1 MTSVPTL
8 RDLSR
13 ADLAVLARE
22 YLLCG
27 HLIDRAGMGY
37 LIGPYGREGMVDI
50 AIDEWAGASPVYT
63 RRMQRLLGFE
73 GDDVATIFKGMQFD
87 IGAPHEFLDFRFTV
101 HDATHGE
108 FHLDHCG
115 ALMDVEPMGEDF
127 VVGMC
132 HTIEDPTFDAT
143 ACATNPRAQVR
154 PVHRPP
160 RTPADREPHCAW
172 TVEIADD
179 IPGNAPGD
187 APAVSERPMTDRVRA
202 TAAAQVPPAVIEVF
216 DGPDGE
222 GWDDY
227 AGAFVDRLPT
237 EAFSKGALLA
247 IIDEVCLQFHLL
259 SNSFLLAVTDRGGPD
274 AAVEVGDH
282 QFTGLAGLTAE
293 RFARALGLG
302 SSPGDLA
309 YLLEVHP
316 ALRPRQYV
324 DVTVRLDDDG
334 AGDTLELDLLDSP
347 AAGEQGATTWVTL
360 LRDGRTRALDA
371 IVHAVDPR
379 ARCEAVDP
387 APGAVR
393 TWSVVR
399 GEAPLREQPEVGVAR
414 ISTGAAWE
422 FEPPREVPVTLSG

>member
-8 RDLSR
+8 RDLSL

-50 AIDEWAGASPVYT
+50 AIDEWAGASPIYT

-143 ACATNPRAQVR
+143 ACATNPRARMR

-160 RTPADREPHCAW
+160 RTPADREPHCSW
-172 TVEIADD
+172 TVEIDD
-179 IPGNAPGD
+179 D

-202 TAAAQVPPAVIEVF
+202 TAAAQVPLGVIEVF

-227 AGAFVDRLPT
+227 AGAFVDGLPT

-259 SNSFLLAVTDRGGPD
+259 SNSFLLAVADRGGAG

-316 ALRPRQYV
+316 ALRPRAYA
-324 DVTVRLDDDG
+324 DVAVRLDAD
-334 AGDTLELDLLDSP
+334 ADTLELDLLDSP
-347 AAGEQGATTWVTL
+347 AVAERSATTWIGL
-360 LRDGRTRALDA
+360 LRDGQTRALDA

-379 ARCEAVDP
+379 ARCEAVEP
-387 APGAVR
+387 APGTVR

-399 GEAPLREQPEVGVAR
+399 EGAPLREQPEVGVAR

>member
-1 MTSVPTL
+1 MTTVPTL

-13 ADLAVLARE
+13 AHLAVLARE

-63 RRMQRLLGFE
+63 RRVQRLLGFE

-160 RTPADREPHCAW
+160 RTPADRHPHCAW
-172 TVEIADD
+172 TVEIPDD
-179 IPGNAPGD
+179 AH
-187 APAVSERPMTDRVRA
+187 AVSERPITDRVRA
-202 TAAAQVPPAVIEVF
+202 TAAARVPLPVIERF

-222 GWDDY
+222 GIDDY
-227 AGAFVDRLPT
+227 AGEFVDRLPT

-247 IIDEVCLQFHLL
+247 VIDELCLQQHLL
-259 SNSFLLAVTDRGGPD
+259 SNAFLLAVADRGGD
-274 AAVEVGDH
+274 EAAVEVGDH
-282 QFTGLAGLTAE
+282 QFTGIAGLTAE
-293 RFARALGLG
+293 RLTRALGLG
-302 SSPGDLA
+302 SEVGDIA
-309 YLLEVHP
+309 HVLELHP
-316 ALRPRQYV
+316 ALRPRSYV
-324 DVTVRLDDDG
+324 DVRISLGEGRTGDG
-334 AGDTLELDLLDSP
+334 GSLTIDLLDSP
-347 AAGEQGATTWVTL
+347 AVAEQGVASWVGL

-371 IVHAVDPR
+371 TVHAVDPH
-379 ARCEAVDP
+379 ARCEVVEP

-393 TWSVVR
+393 TWAVVR
-399 GEAPLREQPEVGVAR
+399 EAEPLREQPEVGVAR
-414 ISTGAAWE
+414 FSTGADWA
-422 FEPPREVPVTLSG
+422 FESPSEVSVALRQGGA

>member
-13 ADLAVLARE
+13 AELAVLARD

-50 AIDEWAGASPVYT
+50 AIDEWAGASPIYT

-132 HTIEDPTFDAT
+132 HAIEDPTFDAT
-143 ACATNPRAQVR
+143 ACATNPRAQMR
-154 PVHRPP
+154 PIHRPP
-160 RTPADREPHCAW
+160 RTPADRRPHCAW
-172 TVEIADD
+172 TVEIPD
-179 IPGNAPGD
+179 D

-202 TAAAQVPPAVIEVF
+202 TAAAQVPLAVIEPF
-216 DGPDGE
+216 DGPDGG

-227 AGAFVDRLPT
+227 AGAFIDRLPT

-247 IIDEVCLQFHLL
+247 IIDELCLQFHLL
-259 SNSFLLAVTDRGGPD
+259 SNSFALAVADRGGAD
-274 AAVEVGDH
+274 KAAEILDH
-282 QFTGLAGLTAE
+282 QFTGLAGIAAE
-293 RFARALGLG
+293 RFVRALGLG
-302 SSPGDLA
+302 SSPGDVA

-324 DVTVRLDDDG
+324 DVAVRLGSGKG
-334 AGDTLELDLLDSP
+334 ADAGTVALDLLDSP
-347 AAGEQGATTWVTL
+347 AAAEERFTTWVTL
-360 LRDGRTRALDA
+360 LRDGQTRALDA
-371 IVHAVDPR
+371 IVHAVDPH
-379 ARCEAVDP
+379 ARCEAVAP

-399 GEAPLREQPEVGVAR
+399 EEAPLREQPEVGVAR
-414 ISTGAAWE
+414 LSTGAAWA
-422 FEPPREVPVTLSG
+422 FEPPREVPVALSR

>member
-37 LIGPYGREGMVDI
+37 LIGPYGREGMVDV
-50 AIDEWAGASPVYT
+50 AIDEWAGASPIYT

-87 IGAPHEFLDFRFTV
+87 IGAPPEFLDFRFTV

-143 ACATNPRAQVR
+143 ACATNPRAQMR
-154 PVHRPP
+154 PIHRPP

-172 TVEIADD
+172 TVEIPD
-179 IPGNAPGD
+179 D
-187 APAVSERPMTDRVRA
+187 APSVSERPMTNRVRA
-202 TAAAQVPPAVIEVF
+202 TAAAQVPLAAIEVF
-216 DGPDGE
+216 HGPDGE
-222 GWDDY
+222 GWGDY
-227 AGAFVDRLPT
+227 AGAFVDRLAT
-237 EAFSKGALLA
+237 ETFSKGALLA
-247 IIDEVCLQFHLL
+247 IIDELCLQQHLL
-259 SNSFLLAVTDRGGPD
+259 SNSFLLAVADRGGD
-274 AAVEVGDH
+274 EAAVEIGDH
-282 QFTGLAGLTAE
+282 QFTGTAGLTAE
-293 RFARALGLG
+293 RFVRALGLG
-302 SSPGDLA
+302 SDLGDLA
-309 YLLEVHP
+309 SLLVVHP

-324 DVTVRLDDDG
+324 DVAVRLDG
-334 AGDTLELDLLDSP
+334 EAGTLELDLLDSP
-347 AAGEQGATTWVTL
+347 AAREQGATTWVTF
-360 LRDGRTRALDA
+360 LREGQTRALDA
-371 IVHAVDPR
+371 IVYAVDPH
-379 ARCEAVDP
+379 ARCEAVAP

-399 GEAPLREQPEVGVAR
+399 EDAPLGEQPEVGVAR

-422 FEPPREVPVTLSG
+422 FEAPSEVAVSLRPAGA

>member
-1 MTSVPTL
+1 MTTVPTL

-37 LIGPYGREGMVDI
+37 LIGPYGREGMVGI
-50 AIDEWAGASPVYT
+50 AIDEWAGASPIYT

-143 ACATNPRAQVR
+143 ACATNPRAQMR
-154 PVHRPP
+154 PIHRPP
-160 RTPADREPHCAW
+160 RTPADRHPHCAW
-172 TVEIADD
+172 TVEIPD
-179 IPGNAPGD
+179 D
-187 APAVSERPMTDRVRA
+187 APAVSELPMTDRVRA
-202 TAAAQVPPAVIEVF
+202 SAVAQVPLATIERFEPSV
-216 DGPDGE
+216 GPDGG

-237 EAFSKGALLA
+237 EVFSKGALLA
-247 IIDEVCLQFHLL
+247 IIDELCLQFHLL
-259 SNSFLLAVTDRGGPD
+259 SNAFALAVADRGGTD
-274 AAVEVGDH
+274 KAAEILDH
-282 QFTGLAGLTAE
+282 QFTGLAGIAAE
-293 RFARALGLG
+293 RLVRALGLG
-302 SSPGDLA
+302 SSAGDVA
-309 YLLEVHP
+309 HLLEVHP

-324 DVTVRLDDDG
+324 DVVVRLGGEERG
-334 AGDTLELDLLDSP
+334 AAGTVELDLLDSP
-347 AAGEQGATTWVTL
+347 AADEEGFTTWVTL
-360 LRDGRTRALDA
+360 LRDGQTRALDA
-371 IVHAVDPR
+371 IVHAVDPH
-379 ARCEAVDP
+379 ARCEAIAP

-399 GEAPLREQPEVGVAR
+399 EEAPLREQPEVGVAR
-414 ISTGAAWE
+414 LSTGAAWE
-422 FEPPREVPVTLSG
+422 FEPPREVPVALSR